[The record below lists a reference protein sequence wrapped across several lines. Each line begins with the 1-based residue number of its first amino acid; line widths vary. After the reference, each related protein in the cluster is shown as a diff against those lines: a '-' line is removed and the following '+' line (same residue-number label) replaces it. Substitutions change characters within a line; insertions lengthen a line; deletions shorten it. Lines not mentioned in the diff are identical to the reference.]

1 MCEKDLLNEIR
12 ENYTDLCHVEVSG
25 VCKTKGK
32 TDLGMYFGLV
42 GNTVFHRCGLTI
54 IILLYIC

>member
-42 GNTVFHRCGLTI
+42 GNTVFHRCGSTI
-54 IILLYIC
+54 